1 MTDFAICSECF
12 HDQGLRLDAELIGQ
26 VNSSPCANCGSTTG
40 RKLNAGLIVELAHR
54 FFVWGTFQRREYGG
68 APIVQFNQ
76 YQSTNIRVAPW
87 FEEDIRLIERSIGVG
102 FFYYAPRL
110 WMVGEVEPL
119 KDLQDPTL
127 RAAAIDRILSEY
139 PTELLSVEE
148 SFYRIRKAPKNPED
162 FGEYDSPPLAI
173 AGAERLDSS
182 GFPVMYA
189 SQNLSIC
196 VHECRV
202 TAEDELYVATLL
214 PSRELRFLD
223 LSVLLHE
230 EGIWEFDSLDMAVHM
245 LFLAGKHSY
254 YISRDIAQKACSAGY
269 DGILF
274 PSYYSLLRTGSIP
287 LETTYGISHRRFRPI
302 EKHEKDKIVPN
313 LAIFGRPIED
323 GNVNVHCIN
332 KLILSRVEYRF
343 HFGPVGF
350 SHKSNQANA
359 AASQTRG

>member
-26 VNSSPCANCGSTTG
+26 VHSSPCAHCGSTTG
-40 RKLNAGLIVELAHR
+40 RKLNAHLIAILAHR
-54 FFVWGTFQRREYGG
+54 FFVWGTFQRLEYGG
-68 APIVQFNQ
+68 APIVQFNKK
-76 YQSTNIRVAPW
+76 QSTNIRVAPW
-87 FEEDIRLIERSIGVG
+87 FKEDIRLIERSIDVG
-102 FFYYAPRL
+102 FFYYAPRT

-119 KDLQDPTL
+119 KDLQDPKL

-139 PTELLSVEE
+139 PTELLSFEE

-173 AGAERLDSS
+173 ARTGRFSSS
-182 GFPVMYA
+182 GFSAMYA
-189 SQNLSIC
+189 SQDLSIC

-202 TAEDELYVATLL
+202 TVEDELYVATLL
-214 PSRELRFLD
+214 PNRELRLLD
-223 LSVLLHE
+223 LSVVLHE
-230 EGIWEFDSLDMAVHM
+230 EDTWEFDSLDMAVHM

-254 YISRDIAQKACSAGY
+254 YISREIAQKACSAGY

-274 PSYYSLLRTGSIP
+274 PSYYSFLQTGTMPLL
-287 LETTYGISHRRFRPI
+287 TTYGISHRRMPPLQK
-302 EKHEKDKIVPN
+302 EEKDKMVPN
-313 LAIFGRPIED
+313 IAIFGRPIED

-332 KLILSRVEYRF
+332 KLILNRVEYQF

-359 AASQTRG
+359 ADS